1 MISLINTCNTFNR
14 FAKKEMSKRQKN
26 ISSDSVPK
34 IILIIAKALQ
44 KISTSLTV
52 KFAKKI
58 FSTPIKYK
66 IPKREF
72 EMDLN
77 SVQELVFIPKISKKI
92 MVYKY
97 GTGVK
102 KALLVHGWSGRGT
115 QLVKI
120 ADSLTEMNYTT
131 ISFDAPA
138 HGKSPGSSTLMLE
151 FIESILEL
159 ERIHGK
165 FDIAIGHSLGGMSVL
180 NSIKQGLKVD
190 KAVVIGSGDSI
201 NDILYDFVN
210 KLGLKPKIAELMR
223 VSFEET
229 FKESMEN
236 YSGSNAAKSV
246 YVPVLV
252 VHDKD
257 DEDVPYTA
265 SVNIDK
271 TLKNSELLLTTS
283 LGHRKVLGNEE
294 VILKIKDFIL
304 S

>member
-1 MISLINTCNTFNR
+1 
-14 FAKKEMSKRQKN
+14 MSKRQKN
-26 ISSDSVPK
+26 ISSDSIPSIV
-34 IILIIAKALQ
+34 LFIAQSLQ

-52 KFAKKI
+52 KFAKKL
-58 FSTPIKYK
+58 FATPIKYK

-72 EMDLN
+72 EMDTN
-77 SVQELVFIPKISKKI
+77 SEQELLFIPEISKKI

-97 GTGVK
+97 GTGNK

-120 ADSLTEMNYTT
+120 ADQLTEMGYTT

-138 HGKSPGSSTLMLE
+138 HGKSPGSTTLMIE
-151 FIESILEL
+151 FIASILEL

-165 FDIAIGHSLGGMSVL
+165 FDVAIGHSLGGMSVL

-190 KAVVIGSGDSI
+190 KAIVIGSGDSI
-201 NDILYDFVN
+201 DDILHDFVN
-210 KLGLKPKIAELMR
+210 KLGLKPKVAELMKT
-223 VSFEET
+223 SFEEN
-229 FKESMEN
+229 FQEKMED
-236 YSGSNAAKSV
+236 YSGSNAAKDV
-246 YVPVLV
+246 DIPVLV
-252 VHDKD
+252 IHDKD

-283 LGHRKVLGNEE
+283 LGHRKVLGDEK
-294 VILKIKDFIL
+294 VISKIKDFIL
-304 S
+304 N

>member
-1 MISLINTCNTFNR
+1 
-14 FAKKEMSKRQKN
+14 MSKRQKN
-26 ISSDSVPK
+26 ISSDSIPK
-34 IILIIAKALQ
+34 IIILITKSLQ

-77 SVQELVFIPKISKKI
+77 SKQKLVFIPEISKKI
-92 MVYKY
+92 MTYKY
-97 GTGVK
+97 GTGTK

-120 ADSLTEMNYTT
+120 ADQLTELGYTT

-138 HGKSPGSSTLMLE
+138 HGKSPGSTSLMIE
-151 FIESILEL
+151 FIASILEL
-159 ERIHGK
+159 EKIYGK
-165 FDIAIGHSLGGMSVL
+165 FDLAVGHSLGGMSIL
-180 NSIKQGLKVD
+180 NSIKQGLNVD
-190 KAVVIGSGDSI
+190 KAVIIGSGDSI
-201 NDILYDFVN
+201 SDILHDFAK
-210 KLGLKPKIAELMR
+210 KLSLEPKIADLMR
-223 VSFEET
+223 DSYEAT
-229 FKESMEN
+229 YKEKMEN
-236 YSGSNAAKSV
+236 YSGSNAAKEV
-246 YVPVLV
+246 NVPILV
-252 VHDKD
+252 IHDKD

-271 TLKNSELLLTTS
+271 VLNNSELFLTNN
-283 LGHRKVLGNEE
+283 LGHRKILGNED

-304 S
+304 N

>member
-1 MISLINTCNTFNR
+1 
-14 FAKKEMSKRQKN
+14 MSKRQKN
-26 ISSDSVPK
+26 ISSDSIPSIV
-34 IILIIAKALQ
+34 LFIAQSLQ

-52 KFAKKI
+52 KFAKKL
-58 FSTPIKYK
+58 FATHIKYK

-72 EMDLN
+72 EMDTN
-77 SVQELVFIPKISKKI
+77 SEQELLFIPEISKKI

-97 GTGVK
+97 GTGNK

-120 ADSLTEMNYTT
+120 ADQLTEMGYTT

-138 HGKSPGSSTLMLE
+138 HGKSPGSTTLMIE
-151 FIESILEL
+151 FIASILEL

-165 FDIAIGHSLGGMSVL
+165 FDVAIGHSLGGMSVL

-190 KAVVIGSGDSI
+190 KAIVIGSGDSI
-201 NDILYDFVN
+201 DDILHDFVN
-210 KLGLKPKIAELMR
+210 KLGLKPKVAELMKT
-223 VSFEET
+223 SFEEN
-229 FKESMEN
+229 FQEKMED
-236 YSGSNAAKSV
+236 YSGSNAAKDV
-246 YVPVLV
+246 DIPVLV
-252 VHDKD
+252 IHDKD

-283 LGHRKVLGNEE
+283 LGHRKVLGDEK
-294 VILKIKDFIL
+294 VISKIKDFIL
-304 S
+304 N

>member
-1 MISLINTCNTFNR
+1 
-14 FAKKEMSKRQKN
+14 MSKRQKN
-26 ISSDSVPK
+26 ISSDSIPK
-34 IILIIAKALQ
+34 TILFIAQSLQ

-52 KFAKKI
+52 KFAKRL

-72 EMDLN
+72 EMDAN
-77 SVQELVFIPKISKKI
+77 SKQEMVFIPEISKKV
-92 MVYKY
+92 MVYQY
-97 GTGVK
+97 GTGTK

-120 ADSLTEMNYTT
+120 ADQLTEMGYTT

-138 HGKSPGSSTLMLE
+138 HGKSPGSTSLMIE
-151 FIESILEL
+151 FIASILEL
-159 ERIHGK
+159 ERKYGE

-180 NSIKQGLKVD
+180 NSIKSGLKVN

-201 NDILYDFVN
+201 NDILHDFVN
-210 KLGLKPKIAELMR
+210 RLNLKPKIADLMR

-229 FKESMEN
+229 FQESMEN

-246 YVPVLV
+246 DVPVLV

-257 DEDVPYTA
+257 DDDVPYTA

-271 TLKNSELLLTTS
+271 HLTNSKLMLTTS

-304 S
+304 N

>member
-1 MISLINTCNTFNR
+1 
-14 FAKKEMSKRQKN
+14 MSKRQKN
-26 ISSDSVPK
+26 ISSDSIPK
-34 IILIIAKALQ
+34 IIILITKSLQ

-77 SVQELVFIPKISKKI
+77 SKQKLVFIPEISKKI
-92 MVYKY
+92 MTYKY
-97 GTGVK
+97 GNGTK

-120 ADSLTEMNYTT
+120 ADQLTEMGYTT

-138 HGKSPGSSTLMLE
+138 HGKSPGSTSLMIE
-151 FIESILEL
+151 FIASILEI
-159 ERIHGK
+159 EKIYGK
-165 FDIAIGHSLGGMSVL
+165 FDLAVGHSLGGMSIL
-180 NSIKQGLKVD
+180 NSIKQGLNVD
-190 KAVVIGSGDSI
+190 KAIIIGSGDSI
-201 NDILYDFVN
+201 SDILHDFAK
-210 KLGLKPKIAELMR
+210 KLSLEPKIADLMR
-223 VSFEET
+223 DSYEAT
-229 FKESMEN
+229 YKEKMEN
-236 YSGSNAAKSV
+236 YSGSNAAKEV
-246 YVPVLV
+246 NVPILV
-252 VHDKD
+252 IHDKD

-271 TLKNSELLLTTS
+271 VLNNSELFLTS
-283 LGHRKVLGNEE
+283 NLGHRKILGNED

-304 S
+304 N